1 MKHFII
7 RFTFLFSIVIAS
19 SASYA
24 QSFEKDLSTFN
35 KIILSPEINLE
46 LVKGD
51 REFIKIEYQGV
62 EEDKINAIVNGKTL
76 KIFLDNARIT
86 PKHLKSKNS
95 YYWNMKESIYKNAQ
109 VTAYVTYQTLR
120 NLQVRGEKNVII
132 NDLLKEDKFTL
143 KTMGQTQIVLS
154 DIELKKL
161 KVVAYGENQL
171 VVKKG
176 KAHKQVF
183 KLFGENLIASKDLN
197 GEKVKTN
204 LYGEN
209 KIVLNANE
217 KLKVNAFGESKI
229 LNKGDGVNRKGLVLG
244 ETKIH

>member
-1 MKHFII
+1 MKTFIQVI
-7 RFTFLFSIVIAS
+7 TLFFISFGIHS
-19 SASYA
+19 SYA
-24 QSFEKDLSTFN
+24 QTFEKDLSSFK

-51 REFIKIEYQGV
+51 QEYIKVEYQGV
-62 EEDKINAIVNGKTL
+62 EEDKINVVVRGKTL

-86 PKHLKSKNS
+86 PKQLKIRNKN
-95 YYWNMKESIYKNAQ
+95 YWNMKESIYKNAQ

-120 NLQVRGEKNVII
+120 NLQVRGNENVII
-132 NDLLKEDKFTL
+132 NDVIEEDKFTL
-143 KTMGQTQIVLS
+143 KTMGETQIAIN
-154 DIELKKL
+154 DIDLKKF

-171 VVKKG
+171 IVKQG
-176 KAHKQVF
+176 NAEKQVF
-183 KLFGENLIASKDLN
+183 KLFGENLIASKNLN

-209 KIVLNANE
+209 KIVLNAKD

-229 LNKGDGVNRKGLVLG
+229 LNKGEGVSRKGLVLG
-244 ETKIH
+244 ENKIH